1 MLRAIF
7 RKRAATAADGSGA
20 RIAGSGARGSAG
32 LSRHYSAFMRNL
44 LTGLV
49 LSALL
54 LGGGAGASGWTF
66 FPDAS
71 RPTEAYWAKE
81 VKPAE
86 GEMTLPTT
94 AAAFASPA
102 AVSRVFLTGAIIQDY
117 RSGTQVT
124 CFSMANGGQLSGSL
138 VVLMSRFT
146 YVMTTA
152 VQKAGLGTI
161 DPLGDRSVFAA
172 VDCTPE
178 LLEEHVQ
185 PEALTLYVLPGRLTA
200 LPFPLDGL
208 NLNLSADA
216 AGQFVPVL
224 SRR

>member
-1 MLRAIF
+1 MDAERADRDDEGRGEPELTAAEVVRLEMGPGWTVVPGERAVRAVLPKGDARLPDLKVLRATVPSSDSI
-7 RKRAATAADGSGA
+7 T
-20 RIAGSGARGSAG
+20 
-32 LSRHYSAFMRNL
+32 L
-44 LTGLV
+44 
-49 LSALL
+49 
-54 LGGGAGASGWTF
+54 
-66 FPDAS
+66 
-71 RPTEAYWAKE
+71 RPTMLE
-81 VKPAE
+81 
-86 GEMTLPTT
+86 
-94 AAAFASPA
+94 
-102 AVSRVFLTGAIIQDY
+102 RTGAIIQDY